1 MLLKGVIDDY
11 VCSDK
16 FIQLNKTM
24 PNDYITLPQEKQLDT
39 GIYFN
44 DMKDD
49 PLDLQINC
57 FPSEFNKGI
66 IDCKN

>member
-1 MLLKGVIDDY
+1 MI
-11 VCSDK
+11 
-16 FIQLNKTM
+16 
-24 PNDYITLPQEKQLDT
+24 ITLPQEKQLDT

-57 FPSEFNKGI
+57 FDEFNKGI
-66 IDCKN
+66 VNVIINFIFTIFVIFFYNLCLLYTFLY